1 MSIQEKE
8 TAMRL
13 LAAALALGAALAA
26 APAIAQPAGSYLATC
41 TQVGQ
46 RGPILFG
53 VCQTRQGFFVQ
64 SQLDLRGCVG
74 DIENRNGQL
83 SCRRGGFQQ
92 PRFGGGFDEGFAP
105 APRPRVSRGL
115 PPGSWQF
122 TCGEPTLQGPV
133 LSATC
138 QTARGNFRRS
148 SIDLRSCEGGPV
160 ENANGRLVCE

>member
-1 MSIQEKE
+1 
-8 TAMRL
+8 MRF
-13 LAAALALGAALAA
+13 LAAILALGAALAVT
-26 APAIAQPAGSYLATC
+26 PATAQPAGSYLATC

-46 RGPILFG
+46 RGPTLFA

-74 DIENRNGQL
+74 DISNRNGQL
-83 SCRRGGFQQ
+83 TCQRGGFQQ
-92 PRFGGGFDEGFAP
+92 EQQFGGGFQV

-122 TCGEPTLQGPV
+122 TCGEPSLQGPV

-138 QTARGNFRRS
+138 QTARGNFRRT
-148 SIDLRSCEGGPV
+148 SIDLRACEGGPV
-160 ENANGRLVCE
+160 ENANGRLVCEY

>member
-1 MSIQEKE
+1 MS
-8 TAMRL
+8 RL
-13 LAAALALGAALAA
+13 AHLVLAGLALAFAS
-26 APAIAQPAGSYLATC
+26 PAVAQPAGSYLATC

-46 RGPILFG
+46 RGPTLFA

-74 DIENRNGQL
+74 DISNQNGQL
-83 SCRRGGFQQ
+83 FCRRGGFQGGPQ
-92 PRFGGGFDEGFAP
+92 FGFEP
-105 APRPRVSRGL
+105 EPRPRQVIRRGL

-138 QTARGNFRRS
+138 QTARGNFRRT
-148 SIDLRSCEGGPV
+148 SIDLRQCEGGPV
-160 ENANGRLVCE
+160 ENANGRLVCEY